1 MKKTLL
7 SLFALFITTMAFAYD
22 AKIDGIY
29 YNLNSGN
36 NTAEVTYTVYGY
48 KGNVVIPEKVNCNGV
63 EYRVTSIGENAFSN
77 CSSLASVTIGNS
89 VTSIGNNAFGGCSSL
104 TSITIGNSVTSIE
117 RDVFGGCSSLTSII
131 WNAKKCKDFE
141 YSDTPFYY
149 HYAPSG
155 DIRDKITSFIFG
167 DSVEH
172 IPAYLCSGMSNL
184 TSVTIGNGVTS
195 IGDDAFS
202 GYSFNTSVYISDVA
216 AWCNISFY
224 NKSSNPLCYS
234 NLYLNGE
241 LVTSLVIP
249 EGINSIGNYAF
260 CTCTS
265 LTSITIPN
273 SVTSIGFSAFE
284 SCTGLNSVNIS
295 DIAAWC
301 NINFYDSSSNPLC
314 NAKKIYLNGKELT
327 DLVIPESVK
336 TIKKYAFKG
345 YSRLASIEIPKSIT
359 SIKESAFLDCT
370 ELSSVNISDIAAWC
384 NIDFEGWDS
393 NPLYYAKNLYLNGK
407 KVTDL
412 VIPESVKTIK
422 KYAFNGYS
430 GLTSIEI
437 SNSITSI
444 GSSAFN
450 GCTGLT
456 SIEIPNSVTSIGS
469 SAFNGCTGLT
479 SIEIPNSVTSIGS
492 SAFSRC
498 TSLISVIWNA
508 TRCKD
513 FSSNTKIPFG
523 TQIVSFTF
531 GDAVEY
537 IPAYLCYGMDK
548 LTSISIPNSV
558 TSIGDNVF
566 EGCSSLSSVK
576 WNVKKYNDFSSKEIP
591 FASNP
596 ITSFTFGD
604 DVERIPAYLCYNMAD
619 LSSIVIPNSV
629 TEIGASAFEGCDKLR
644 TVEIGKGITSIGD
657 KAFADC
663 SAIYSMGIDAII
675 PPIVES
681 STFNNVSRTTQIK
694 VPCSAVAAYQASSYW
709 NEFTNYVET
718 PYTLVVNTNDNT
730 MGNAIVIKQPTC
742 QDISAQVQAQALPGY
757 EFVKWSDGFTEN
769 PHTVFVTSDTTITAE
784 FRVASTPVEN
794 TYDSNVKIYAN
805 GGSLNIEG
813 ITEDYQVF
821 DAFGR
826 LVYVGRE
833 SALSLPCGVYVVVIG
848 NEVQKVVL

>member
-7 SLFALFITTMAFAYD
+7 SLFALFITTISFAYD

-29 YNLNSGN
+29 YNLNS

-48 KGNVVIPEKVNCNGV
+48 KGNVVIPEKVSYNGV
-63 EYRVTSIGENAFSN
+63 EYRVTSISNSAFSKS
-77 CSSLASVTIGNS
+77 SSLTSVTIGNS
-89 VTSIGNNAFGGCSSL
+89 VTSIGNSAF
-104 TSITIGNSVTSIE
+104 
-117 RDVFGGCSSLTSII
+117 DGCSSLTSII
-131 WNAKKCKDFE
+131 WNAKECKDFE
-141 YSDTPFYY
+141 YSNTPFYY
-149 HYAPSG
+149 YYTNY
-155 DIRDKITSFIFG
+155 DIRDQITSFTFG

-184 TSVTIGNGVTS
+184 SSVTIGNGVTS

-202 GYSFNTSVYISDVA
+202 GYSSNTSVYISDVA

-284 SCTGLNSVNIS
+284 SCIGLNSVNIS

-314 NAKKIYLNGKELT
+314 NAKKLYLNGKDVT

-345 YSRLASIEIPKSIT
+345 YSRLTSIEIPNSIT
-359 SIKESAFLDCT
+359 SIKESVFLGCT

-384 NIDFEGWDS
+384 NIDFDNSSS
-393 NPLYYAKNLYLNGK
+393 NPLCNAKNLYLNGK

-437 SNSITSI
+437 PNSITSI

-469 SAFNGCTGLT
+469 SAFSG
-479 SIEIPNSVTSIGS
+479 
-492 SAFSRC
+492 C

-523 TQIVSFTF
+523 TQIVSFIF

-576 WNVKKYNDFSSKEIP
+576 WNVKKYNDFSSREIP

-629 TEIGASAFEGCDKLR
+629 TEIGVSVFEGCGKMR
-644 TVEIGKGITSIGD
+644 TVEIGKGITSIGN
-657 KAFADC
+657 KAFASC

-681 STFNNVSRTTQIK
+681 STFDNVSRTTQIK

-730 MGNAIVIKQPTC
+730 MGNAIVVKQPTC
-742 QDISAQVQAQALPGY
+742 QDISAQVQAQALLGY

-769 PHTVFVTSDTTITAE
+769 PHTVFVTSDITITAE
-784 FRVASTPVEN
+784 FRAASTPVEN
-794 TYDSNVKIYAN
+794 TYDSNVKIYTN
-805 GGSLNIEG
+805 GGNLHIDG